1 MTNERGAQRG
11 FTLIELMITVA
22 VIAILASLAYPAYTS
37 AIVKNRRAEAQAV
50 LSDLVQRQQQ
60 YLLDTR
66 SFATTLSQ
74 LNATA
79 AVPADVKAHYT
90 VTFTVGT
97 STLPSITATATPRS
111 GSSQTVDGALWIT
124 NTGSRGPSGK
134 W

>member
-1 MTNERGAQRG
+1 MTYERGAQRG

-50 LSDLVQRQQQ
+50 LSDLLQRQQQ
-60 YLLDTR
+60 FLLDTR
-66 SFATTLSQ
+66 SFATSLDQ

-90 VTFTVGT
+90 VTFTVGAT
-97 STLPSITATATPRS
+97 TLPAVTATATPLT
-111 GSSQTVDGALWIT
+111 GSSQAGDGALWIT